1 MRRLL
6 FVPLIAAALSAVP
19 SAASAVTLKEI
30 VELTRAGLSDDILLA
45 LIEIDPRVYPVD
57 PETLRM
63 LKESGVSERVIIAM
77 VKSGRTP
84 PPQPP
89 VQQPPIEMM
98 TPPPPPEPEV
108 VVVERPVVRE
118 VAVAVPVYVPVPVVP
133 VAPVVVHPSR
143 VVDPSRALSDY
154 DLRGVDRLGVGFD
167 RLEIAQPKR
176 AEPVYWGWGGK
187 RRPDSWPVEQP
198 RPSKSSNER
207 R

>member
-6 FVPLIAAALSAVP
+6 FVPLIAAALSALP
-19 SAASAVTLKEI
+19 STASAVTLKEI
-30 VELTRAGLSDDILLA
+30 VELTRAGLSDEILLA

-57 PETLRM
+57 PATLRM

-84 PPQPP
+84 PPQPQ
-89 VQQPPIEMM
+89 VEQPPIQMM
-98 TPPPPPEPEV
+98 TPPPPPPEPAV
-108 VVVERPVVRE
+108 VIVERPVVHE
-118 VAVAVPVYVPVPVVP
+118 VPVAVPVYVPIVP

-143 VVDPSRALSDY
+143 AVTDY
-154 DLRGVDRLGVGFD
+154 DRRGVDRLGIGFD
-167 RLEIAQPKR
+167 RLDTVQPKR

-198 RPSKSSNER
+198 HPSKPSNER
-207 R
+207 K